1 VTEAAPE
8 EVPGAAPKA
17 GTQLPGRWTTVWSR
31 PLGWILD
38 HLLYRTSVTG
48 RSNVPA
54 AGPVIFAGN
63 HISFLDGPVMFGASP
78 RPMHILVKKELFA
91 GFLGRVLK
99 ASGQLP
105 VDRSGDRAALRT
117 ARGVLDAGR
126 CVGILPEGT
135 RGNGEAA
142 AINNG
147 VAWLALNSGATVVP
161 VAILGTRIGGEH
173 LDAVPRLRR
182 RLHVSFGG
190 ALNVSRRPGETGR
203 VSMDRAGTEI
213 RAALARH
220 VQDSITR
227 TGQRLPSADS
237 PQERHVA
244 VAAMPAD
251 HPIRKVQ

>member
-1 VTEAAPE
+1 VTEA
-8 EVPGAAPKA
+8 VPKA
-17 GTQLPGRWTTVWSR
+17 VTEAGTRLPGRWTAVWSR
-31 PLGWILD
+31 PVGWILD

-54 AGPVIFAGN
+54 SGPVIFAGN

-91 GFLGRVLK
+91 GFLGRVLR

-105 VDRSGDRAALRT
+105 VDRAGDRSALRT

>member
-1 VTEAAPE
+1 MTDPRQQQAARAQSDVR
-8 EVPGAAPKA
+8 VPA
-17 GTQLPGRWTTVWSR
+17 RWTTLWSR
-31 PLGWILD
+31 PVGWTLD
-38 HLLYRTSVTG
+38 HVLYRTSVTG

-54 AGPVIFAGN
+54 TGPVIFAGN

-78 RPMHILVKKELFA
+78 RAMHILVKKEMFS
-91 GFLGRVLK
+91 GFLGKVLQ
-99 ASGQLP
+99 ASGQLA
-105 VDRSGDRAALRT
+105 VDRTGDRGALLAAK
-117 ARGVLDAGR
+117 GVLDAGR

-142 AINNG
+142 AINKG

-161 VAILGTRIGGEH
+161 VAILGTRTGSEH
-173 LDAVPRLRR
+173 RDAVPRLRR

-220 VQDSITR
+220 VQDSIQR
-227 TGQRLPSADS
+227 TGQPLPDADS
-237 PQERHVA
+237 PQERHEA
-244 VAAMPAD
+244 VAGTPAD
-251 HPIRKVQ
+251 HPLRNVQ